1 VSGAGPPACPYNR
14 KVTASRLA
22 LALLLA
28 APARAD
34 TPAPSPPV
42 VSREEALSFERKLDR
57 IKTQSQAKGAGRP
70 ESVLVTE
77 GELNSYL
84 NLTYASR
91 MPRGVSDVNVRLQAD
106 RIRASGLLDLERVR
120 GNVPAPSAWSPL
132 AYLRGKVSVE
142 LAGRLQTRDGFGTF
156 AVDEASIAS
165 VPVPMLLLEQIVSSA
180 TKKPSDPDGINLNE
194 RFRLPYAVSRVRI
207 GMARA
212 VLDF

>member
-1 VSGAGPPACPYNR
+1 
-14 KVTASRLA
+14 VTASRLA
-22 LALLLA
+22 IVVLLA
-28 APARAD
+28 APAWAD
-34 TPAPSPPV
+34 TPAPARPA
-42 VSREEALSFERKLDR
+42 VSREEAQSFERKLDI
-57 IKTQSQAKGAGRP
+57 IKRQSQAKGPGRP
-70 ESVLVTE
+70 DSVLVTE

-84 NLTYASR
+84 NLTYAPR
-91 MPRGVSDVNVRLQAD
+91 MPPGVSDVNVRLEAE

-142 LAGRLQTRDGFGTF
+142 LAGRLQTRDGYGTF
-156 AVDEASIAS
+156 AVEDASIAS
-165 VPVPMLLLEQIVSSA
+165 IPVPMVLLEQIVSSA

-194 RFRLPYAVSRVRI
+194 RFRLPYAVSRVRV